1 MPVFGVRRDCRATRE
16 GKESEF
22 FWFSSADRG
31 DCADR
36 VSRGDPHRQSGRHHG
51 QAPALNRP
59 LLHQRRLNAELT
71 RQVEENTELQ
81 RLYSAG
87 ESDEYIERIAR
98 DRLGYVAPDERIFID
113 MSGE

>member
-51 QAPALNRP
+51 QAPAAGFSE
-59 LLHQRRLNAELT
+59 RRAHK
-71 RQVEENTELQ
+71 
-81 RLYSAG
+81 AG
-87 ESDEYIERIAR
+87 RGEHRAAAAVFGGRER
-98 DRLGYVAPDERIFID
+98 
-113 MSGE
+113 